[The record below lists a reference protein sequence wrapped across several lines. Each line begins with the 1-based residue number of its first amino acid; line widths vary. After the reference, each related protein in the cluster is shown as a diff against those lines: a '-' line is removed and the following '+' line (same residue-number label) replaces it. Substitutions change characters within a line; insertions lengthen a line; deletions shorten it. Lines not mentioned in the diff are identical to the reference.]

1 MAKRLVIT
9 EYDDESPV
17 REVSVTYDLGD
28 DPTLYSYLGALY
40 SFLTHIGFSYI
51 GNLIATSDDG
61 LKEWSADYSDL
72 FDGMVED

>member
-28 DPTLYSYLGALY
+28 DPTLYSYLGAMF

-51 GNLIATSDDG
+51 GNLIATSEDG

-72 FDGMVED
+72 FDYADS